1 MTAFTNI
8 GLYSPKQ
15 AERLTGVEAD
25 KIRRWL
31 MPARSSKGPL
41 WQPEPQALGAEDT
54 LSFKDLLEL
63 RAVAQFR
70 RHNVS
75 LPVIREA
82 LHVLRDYLQR
92 DYPLINPQLSTDG
105 KKVFLKVLEESG
117 ETAITDLVKRQNVFH
132 DVISPSLKAGIEFD
146 AAGYPIRWQPDPED
160 TSVVIDPRFAFGK
173 PIVLPSHMPTAT
185 LAQAAKVE
193 GSAADAARAYDVTQ
207 EEVERAVKFEERIL
221 SGALLH

>member
-15 AERLTGVEAD
+15 AERLIGVEAE

-41 WQPEPQALGAEDT
+41 WEPQPQALGAEDT

-63 RAVAQFR
+63 RAVAKFR
-70 RHNVS
+70 S
-75 LPVIREA
+75 LNLSLSVIREA
-82 LHVLRDYLQR
+82 LHELSELLQR
-92 DYPLINPQLSTDG
+92 DYPLINLQLCTDG
-105 KKVFLKVLEESG
+105 QKVFLKALEESG
-117 ETAITDLVKRQNVFH
+117 ETAVIDLVKRQNAFK
-132 DVISPSLKAGIEFD
+132 DVIVPSLRAGIEFNAKGD
-146 AAGYPIRWQPDPED
+146 PVRWHPDPED
-160 TSVVIDPRFAFGK
+160 SNIVIDPRFAFGK
-173 PIVLPSHMPTAT
+173 PIVLPSRMPTAT

>member
-15 AERLTGVEAD
+15 AERLIGVEAD

-31 MPARSSKGPL
+31 MPARSSKEPL
-41 WQPEPQALGAEDT
+41 WKPEPQALGAEDT

-82 LHVLRDYLQR
+82 LHELSGLLQR
-92 DYPLINPQLSTDG
+92 DYPLINPQLCTDG
-105 KKVFLKVLEESG
+105 QKVFLKALEESG
-117 ETAITDLVKRQNVFH
+117 EIAVIDLVKRQNAFEEIIV
-132 DVISPSLKAGIEFD
+132 PSLRAGIEFD
-146 AAGYPIRWQPDPED
+146 AKGDPIRWYPDPKD
-160 TSVVIDPRFAFGK
+160 TNIVIDPRFAFGK
-173 PIVLPSHMPTAT
+173 PIVMPSHMPTAT
-185 LAQAAKVE
+185 LAQAAEVE
-193 GSAADAARAYDVTQ
+193 GSAAGAARAFDVTQ
-207 EEVERAVKFEERIL
+207 EEVERAVEFEKRIL

>member
-15 AERLTGVEAD
+15 AERLIGVEAE

-31 MPARSSKGPL
+31 MPERSSKGPL
-41 WQPEPQALGAEDT
+41 WEPEPHALGAEDT

-75 LPVIREA
+75 LSVIREA
-82 LHVLRDYLQR
+82 LHTLRKLLKS
-92 DYPLINPQLSTDG
+92 DYPLIDPQLSTDG
-105 KKVFLKVLEESG
+105 KQVFLKALEKNG
-117 ETAITDLVKRQNVFH
+117 ETTVIDLVKRQNVFKE
-132 DVISPSLKAGIEFD
+132 VIVPSLVAGIEFD
-146 AAGYPIRWQPDPED
+146 TTGKPIRWQPDPEEPNI
-160 TSVVIDPRFAFGK
+160 VVDPCFAFGK
-173 PIVLPSHMPTAT
+173 PIVLPSRMPTAT
-185 LAQAAKVE
+185 LAQAAEIE
-193 GSAADAARAYDVTQ
+193 GSIADAARAYDVPQ
-207 EEVERAVKFEERIL
+207 EEVERAVKFEKRIS

>member
-15 AERLTGVEAD
+15 AERLIGVEAE

-41 WQPEPQALGAEDT
+41 WEPEPQALGAEDT
-54 LSFKDLLEL
+54 LSFRDLLEL

-75 LPVIREA
+75 LTVIREA
-82 LHVLRDYLQR
+82 LKTLSNYLQR
-92 DYPLINPQLSTDG
+92 DYPLINPLLSTDG
-105 KKVFLKVLEESG
+105 EKVFLKVLEESG

-132 DVISPSLKAGIEFD
+132 AVISPSLKADIEFD
-146 AAGYPIRWQPDPED
+146 ASGYPVRWQPDPED
-160 TSVVIDPRFAFGK
+160 QGIVIDPRFAFGK
-173 PIVLPSHMPTAT
+173 PIVLPSHMPTTT
-185 LAQAAKVE
+185 LAQAAAIE
-193 GSAADAARAYDVTQ
+193 GSATDAARAYDVTQ

>member
-15 AERLTGVEAD
+15 AERLIGVEAD

-41 WQPEPQALGAEDT
+41 WEPEPQALGAEDT

-63 RAVAQFR
+63 RAVAKFR
-70 RHNVS
+70 SHNVS

-82 LHVLRDYLQR
+82 LHELSELLQR
-92 DYPLINPQLSTDG
+92 DYPLINPQLCTDG
-105 KKVFLKVLEESG
+105 QKVFLKALEESG
-117 ETAITDLVKRQNVFH
+117 ETTVIDLVKRQNAFE
-132 DVISPSLKAGIEFD
+132 DVIVPSLRAGIEFNAKGD
-146 AAGYPIRWQPDPED
+146 PVRWHPDLED
-160 TSVVIDPRFAFGK
+160 PSIVVDPRFAFGK

-185 LAQAAKVE
+185 LAQAAEVE
-193 GSAADAARAYDVTQ
+193 GSAEAAARAYDVTQ
-207 EEVERAVKFEERIL
+207 EEVERAVKFEKRIL

>member
-15 AERLTGVEAD
+15 AERLIGVEAD

-41 WQPEPQALGAEDT
+41 WEPEPQALGAEDT

-63 RAVAQFR
+63 RAVAKFR
-70 RHNVS
+70 SHNVS
-75 LPVIREA
+75 LTVIREA
-82 LHVLRDYLQR
+82 LHELSELLQR
-92 DYPLINPQLSTDG
+92 DYPLINPQLCTDG
-105 KKVFLKVLEESG
+105 QKVFE
-117 ETAITDLVKRQNVFH
+117 
-132 DVISPSLKAGIEFD
+132 DVIVPSLRAGIEFD
-146 AAGYPIRWQPDPED
+146 AEGDPVRWHPDPED
-160 TSVVIDPRFAFGK
+160 PSIVIDPRFAFGK
-173 PIVLPSHMPTAT
+173 PIVLPSHMPTST
-185 LAQAAKVE
+185 LAQAAEVE
-193 GSAADAARAYDVTQ
+193 GSAEDAARAYDVTQ

>member
-8 GLYSPKQ
+8 GLYSPRQ
-15 AERLTGVEAD
+15 AERLIGVDAE

-31 MPARSSKGPL
+31 MPERSTKGPL
-41 WQPEPQALGAEDT
+41 WDPEPQALGAEDT

-63 RAVAQFR
+63 RAVEQFR
-70 RHNVS
+70 LHNVS

-105 KKVFLKVLEESG
+105 KKVFLKVLENSG

-132 DVISPSLKAGIEFD
+132 AVISPSLKADIEFD
-146 AAGYPIRWQPDPED
+146 PSGYPIRWKPDPED
-160 TSVVIDPRFAFGK
+160 ENIVVDPRFAFGK

-185 LAQAAKVE
+185 LAQAAEVE
-193 GSAADAARAYDVTQ
+193 GSAEAAARAYEVTQ
-207 EEVERAVKFEERIL
+207 EEVERAVKFETRVL

>member
-15 AERLTGVEAD
+15 AERLIGVEAE

-31 MPARSSKGPL
+31 MPERSTKGPL
-41 WQPEPQALGAEDT
+41 WEPEPHALGAEDT

-63 RAVAQFR
+63 RAVAEFR

-75 LPVIREA
+75 LSVIREA
-82 LHVLRDYLQR
+82 LHTLSEYLKR

-105 KKVFLKVLEESG
+105 KQVFLKALEESG
-117 ETAITDLVKRQNVFH
+117 ETSVIDLVKRQNVFK
-132 DVISPSLKAGIEFD
+132 DVIVPSLIAGIKFD
-146 AAGYPIRWQPDPED
+146 ADGHPILWQPDPENPNI
-160 TSVVIDPRFAFGK
+160 VVDPRFAFGK

-185 LAQAAKVE
+185 LAQAVEVE
-193 GSAADAARAYDVTQ
+193 GSPEDAARAYDVTQ
-207 EEVERAVKFEERIL
+207 EEVEDAVKFEKRIL

>member
-15 AERLTGVEAD
+15 AERLIGVEAE

-31 MPARSSKGPL
+31 MPARSTKGPL
-41 WQPEPQALGAEDT
+41 WEPEPQALGAEDT

-75 LPVIREA
+75 LSVIREA
-82 LHVLRDYLQR
+82 LHTLSDYLQR

-105 KKVFLKVLEESG
+105 KKVFLKLLEESG
-117 ETAITDLVKRQNVFH
+117 EIAITDLSNRQNAFS
-132 DVISPSLKAGIEFD
+132 DVITPSLIAGIEFD
-146 AAGYPIRWQPDPED
+146 AKGEPIRWQPDPED
-160 TSVVIDPRFAFGK
+160 LGIVIDPRFAFGK
-173 PIVLPSHMPTAT
+173 PIVLPSHMPTST
-185 LAQAAKVE
+185 LAQAAEVE
-193 GSAADAARAYDVTQ
+193 GSAEDAARAYDVTQ

>member
-15 AERLTGVEAD
+15 AERLIGVEAE

-41 WQPEPQALGAEDT
+41 WEPEPQALGAEDT
-54 LSFKDLLEL
+54 LSFRDLLEL

-75 LPVIREA
+75 LTVIREA
-82 LHVLRDYLQR
+82 LKTLSDYLQR
-92 DYPLINPQLSTDG
+92 DYPLINPLLSTDG
-105 KKVFLKVLEESG
+105 EKVFLKVLEESG

-132 DVISPSLKAGIEFD
+132 AVISPSGNPTLKTQVSWSIPALPLVSPLCCL
-146 AAGYPIRWQPDPED
+146 ATWQPPHWHK
-160 TSVVIDPRFAFGK
+160 R
-173 PIVLPSHMPTAT
+173 
-185 LAQAAKVE
+185 Q
-193 GSAADAARAYDVTQ
+193 R
-207 EEVERAVKFEERIL
+207 
-221 SGALLH
+221 